1 MNSTDVR
8 PSQATGTAWHQN
20 TAAGTFVLALP
31 YSDYPGE
38 GYQQH
43 EHRPSPASGRRKAKF
58 AFRGTYLEP
67 STIDKIDLTPVPGD
81 LADAHGRDARQ
92 TQPPTGTGRTQEQ
105 NQPSKSRRLAAQN
118 IRISAASNLNR
129 IGSAPITHREREQLE
144 MRCRAL
150 NTRVIFAT
158 YRRDPWG

>member
-8 PSQATGTAWHQN
+8 PSQASGTAWHQN
-20 TAAGTFVLALP
+20 TAAGTSVLHSQTAITRRRLP
-31 YSDYPGE
+31 AARTS
-38 GYQQH
+38 
-43 EHRPSPASGRRKAKF
+43 PSPASGRRKAKF

-105 NQPSKSRRLAAQN
+105 NQPSKSRRLATQN
-118 IRISAASNLNR
+118 IHISAASNLNR
-129 IGSAPITHREREQLE
+129 TGSAAAPNGGS
-144 MRCRAL
+144 A
-150 NTRVIFAT
+150 RVASAES
-158 YRRDPWG
+158 

>member
-20 TAAGTFVLALP
+20 TAAGTFVLALA
-31 YSDYPGE
+31 YGDYPGE

-43 EHRPSPASGRRKAKF
+43 EHRPALPPGGEKLNSRSAARIWN
-58 AFRGTYLEP
+58 P
-67 STIDKIDLTPVPGD
+67 STTDKIDLTPVPGD

-118 IRISAASNLNR
+118 IHISTASNLNR
-129 IGSAPITHREREQLE
+129 TGSAAAQ
-144 MRCRAL
+144 
-150 NTRVIFAT
+150 NGGSVRVAP
-158 YRRDPWG
+158 DEG